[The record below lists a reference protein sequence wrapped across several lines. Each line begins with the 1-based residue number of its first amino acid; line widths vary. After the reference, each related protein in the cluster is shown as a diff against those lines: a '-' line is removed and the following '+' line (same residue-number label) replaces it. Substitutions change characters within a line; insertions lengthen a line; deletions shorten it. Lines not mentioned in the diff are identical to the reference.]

1 MPSTNTYE
9 QILALGRRVMFSKAT
24 LADFAGKV
32 TPKQAELL
40 IALFEAELDLRAET
54 KKKRLVRRA
63 AFPTFKSFADYDWSP
78 LALPKTLTQEE
89 LTGCD
94 FISRKENVICYGP
107 VGTGKTH
114 LAIAVGYA
122 ACQAGLRVKFITCAE
137 LVLRLIEAK
146 EAGTLDRMLKDYASN
161 DLTILDEFG
170 YVPIDR
176 EGSRLL
182 FQIISRCYES
192 KSLMLTTNLEFSRWS
207 TVLTE
212 EQMAAA
218 MVDRLLH
225 HGQVITFKGESY
237 RIRHALMNTR
247 KDSSG
252 EIHNS

>member
-1 MPSTNTYE
+1 MPSTNTYD
-9 QILALGRRVMFSKAT
+9 QIVTLGRRVMLSKAT
-24 LADFAGKV
+24 LKDFAGKV

-40 IALFEAELDLRAET
+40 IAFFEAELELRAET
-54 KKKRLVRRA
+54 KRKRLVRRA

-78 LALPKTLTQEE
+78 LALPKTLTREE
-89 LTGCD
+89 LITCS
-94 FISRKENVICYGP
+94 FIPRKENVICFGP

-114 LAIAVGYA
+114 LSIAVGHA
-122 ACQAGLRVKFITCAE
+122 ACQAGLRVKFVTTAE

-146 EAGTLDRMLKDYASN
+146 ETGRLDKMLRDYAAN

-182 FQIISRCYES
+182 FQVISRCYES
-192 KSLMLTTNLEFSRWS
+192 KSLMLTTNLEFSRWA

-218 MVDRLLH
+218 MADRLLH
-225 HGQVITFKGESY
+225 HGHVITFKGESY

-247 KDSSG
+247 KDHTDG
-252 EIHNS
+252 IHLA